1 MKVFLDGQT
10 YELAEGTGVRR
21 SPLVEWA
28 DNIRLDGQ
36 QLRKDRRFM
45 SSWAIDSWVFGLGR
59 EQANLAT
66 ASDLTSL
73 WDAENVDTR
82 FDSIVLS
89 PAFNTC
95 TIVPS
100 RGDLELSLEHLD
112 QLYFIET
119 QRANLVGAGIAYKF
133 TPPFAIGSLV
143 NVGGA
148 SINGGSIYGIK
159 SFGNSIALLGVGTIA
174 GTAGNFFARIAT
186 LGGVATTNT
195 SSLIAP
201 GIRRIRNSQI
211 GDLGGTVHVM
221 EYYFQGNEA
230 DTIRMGIAD
239 QNLLNF
245 TRVGTVNSVVGTLLP
260 PLVTDGLTMYAQLPE
275 GIFDFD
281 DTPAIAI
288 DTSRAKDKNGA
299 QVMFQNNLYFKNKK
313 SLIRWDGTNVDA
325 VGYDQ
330 RDGLKG
336 EKMGEITA
344 MTSSCDRVFAAVK
357 GGTYSHILT
366 MDSRHKWQYYARIP
380 TAGLWVRELLL
391 TDAPDAIDR
400 LFVLFGNYG
409 YPGYFL
415 NPMTN
420 PLQAGTYAY
429 VPTGNF
435 TPPINGGDLP
445 EESGAFYDYKF
456 NLNGMGGS
464 NILTALYGL
473 NGDSPVTTLGVVAT
487 NTALLT
493 FGSPY
498 GVEGYKIQ
506 PDIILAGANSGTTP
520 IYRSSVIHYLKDP
533 PKREMFDFTIDVEK
547 TANPMWSKE
556 QILGSLTYVLS
567 NRVVLPFWY
576 GAVGTKHIKTL
587 DMPSD
592 EETKEQVFE
601 GERDS
606 QIRVRLIE
614 VK

>member
-1 MKVFLDGQT
+1 LKVFLDGQT
-10 YELAEGTGVRR
+10 YELAEGTGVKR

-45 SSWAIDSWVFGLGR
+45 SSWAIDSWISGLGR
-59 EQANLAT
+59 EQTNLAT

-100 RGDLELSLEHLD
+100 RGDLDIALEHQS
-112 QLYFIET
+112 QLYFLET
-119 QRANLVGAGIAYKF
+119 LRADFTGLGNAYQF
-133 TPPFAIGSLV
+133 TVPFTIGSISRV
-143 NVGGA
+143 CSN
-148 SINGGSIYGIK
+148 INGGSISAAK
-159 SFGNSIALLGVGTIA
+159 SFGNYIAVVAGSSLGCFLG
-174 GTAGNFFARIAT
+174 RIAT
-186 LGGVATTNT
+186 LGGVATYSGFVEDKANR
-195 SSLIAP
+195 LI
-201 GIRRIRNSQI
+201 RLSQI
-211 GDLGGTVHVM
+211 GDMGGTLHEL
-221 EYYFQGNEA
+221 EYLTVGGIEQARFL
-230 DTIRMGIAD
+230 IAD
-239 QNLLNF
+239 RDLLNR
-245 TRVGTVNSVVGTLLP
+245 TVVGTLLSVVGTYLP
-260 PLVTDGLTMYAQLPE
+260 PLVTDGLTMYAQLPQ

-281 DTPAIAI
+281 TTPAITI
-288 DTSRAKDKNGA
+288 DTSRAQDKNGA

-313 SLIRWDGTNVDA
+313 SLIKWDGTNLEA
-325 VGYDQ
+325 IGYDL

-344 MTSSCDRVFAAVK
+344 LTSSWDRVFAAVK

-366 MDSRHKWQYYARIP
+366 MDSNHKWQYYARIP

-391 TDAPDAIDR
+391 CDAPDAIDR
-400 LFVLFGNYG
+400 LWVLFGNYG

-415 NPMTN
+415 NPMVN
-420 PLQAGTYAY
+420 PLQAATYSY

-445 EESGAFYDYKF
+445 EESGAFFDYKF

-567 NRVVLPFWY
+567 NRVLMPFWY